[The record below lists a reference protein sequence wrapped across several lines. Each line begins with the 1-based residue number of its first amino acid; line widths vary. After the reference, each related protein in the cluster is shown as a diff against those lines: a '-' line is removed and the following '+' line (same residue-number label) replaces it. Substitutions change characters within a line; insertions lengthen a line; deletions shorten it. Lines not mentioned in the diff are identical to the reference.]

1 MFRQAFGFEFFFV
14 CARAFILFLRQ
25 LDGSVLL
32 AHYTLPVMCIPLS
45 DGMLILI
52 QSHGATDFLT

>member
-1 MFRQAFGFEFFFV
+1 V

-32 AHYTLPVMCIPLS
+32 AHYTLPVLCIPLS